1 MEPLADMLEII
12 TCAILIFVSIVGNT
26 CLFFS
31 TRRCISGPLQPSLMI
46 IFSLVFVHL
55 LKNLV
60 VNIMKIVYSSGG
72 MLDSVSCKILRFTE
86 TLSTQLAI
94 WFMLHFAV
102 LYHHKLYQIVH
113 PANETLNLN
122 HQKRHLKAVSILWI
136 TGFGICIPILAFTE
150 KLQHLNGANDTGL
163 LYTKGLNMDCEID
176 FGNRQVEYYYEKIFL
191 VLIDILPLTILV
203 FVCFWIVFLLWEQ
216 RRLTY
221 GGIWMGDDA
230 SEIEIFRGAK
240 VSILLTLLITSLWI
254 SHFVFICFLKNLES
268 FPFTPALLTAL
279 SSSFSAVSP
288 YVLMLVNYKVK
299 LEAFCCRK
307 TEKFTT
313 QPTNVL
319 PCPYAS

>member
-31 TRRCISGPLQPSLMI
+31 TRRCISGPLQPPFLL
-46 IFSLVFVHL
+46 IFNLIFVHL

-60 VNIMKIVYSSGG
+60 VNIMKIVYSSGVI
-72 MLDSVSCKILRFTE
+72 LDSVGCKILRFTE
-86 TLSTQLAI
+86 TLTTELVI

-102 LYHHKLYQIVH
+102 LYRHKLYQIVH
-113 PANETLNLN
+113 PSSETPNVN
-122 HQKRHLKAVSILWI
+122 YQKRHLKAVFILWI

-150 KLQHLNGANDTGL
+150 KPQHLNTANGTGL
-163 LYTKGLNMDCEID
+163 LYTKELNMDCKID
-176 FGNRQVEYYYEKIFL
+176 FGNQQVEYYYEKIFL
-191 VLIDILPLTILV
+191 ILIDLLPLTILV

-216 RRLTY
+216 RKLTY
-221 GGIWMGDDA
+221 GGIWMGEDA

-254 SHFVFICFLKNLES
+254 SHFVFICFFKNLES
-268 FPFTPALLTAL
+268 YPFTPALLAAL
-279 SSSFSAVSP
+279 SSGFSAVSP
-288 YVLMLVNYKVK
+288 YVLILVNYKMK

-307 TEKFTT
+307 TEKSTT
-313 QPTNVL
+313 QPTDVL
-319 PCPYAS
+319 SCPYA